1 VRAAAA
7 TTTKIAATLVSNAI
21 TTQRPWATAKPT
33 NGFFQKRKGRED
45 PLTAAL
51 STISITAIETVSAAR
66 AIRAAL
72 RNGTPPVTSGR
83 SVSEYPKKRRA

>member
-1 VRAAAA
+1 LLIVVADASLSPSSLER
-7 TTTKIAATLVSNAI
+7 
-21 TTQRPWATAKPT
+21 
-33 NGFFQKRKGRED
+33 FFQKRKGRED

-66 AIRAAL
+66 AIPAAL

-83 SVSEYPKKRRA
+83 SVSEYPKKRRARSR